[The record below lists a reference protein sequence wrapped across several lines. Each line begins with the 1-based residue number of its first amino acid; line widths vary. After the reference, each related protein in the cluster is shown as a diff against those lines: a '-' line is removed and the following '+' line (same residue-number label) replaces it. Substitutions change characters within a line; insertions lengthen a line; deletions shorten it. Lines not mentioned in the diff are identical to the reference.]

1 MDSVFR
7 ALTIYVFLLL
17 IFRVAGNRALAQ
29 ITTFDF
35 VLLLI
40 IGAATRNALIGK
52 DYSMIHAGLLIITL
66 VGADALLSIWKENSP
81 LVAKWVEGTPIIL
94 VENGEPLKEQ
104 MKRCRIGES
113 EIEMNASPCN
123 WSKWD
128 ITLQNCQL
136 WYLKKRIAGDM
147 RFSHGQFQERSF
159 Q

>member
-17 IFRVAGNRALAQ
+17 VFRVAGNRALAQ
-29 ITTFDF
+29 IATFDF

-113 EIEMNASPCN
+113 EIMAAARL
-123 WSKWD
+123 
-128 ITLQNCQL
+128 LQGLEKMEQIKFAVL
-136 WYLKKRIAGDM
+136 
-147 RFSHGQFQERSF
+147 ERSGGISIIPKS
-159 Q
+159 

>member
-7 ALTIYVFLLL
+7 ALTIYLFLLF
-17 IFRVAGNRALAQ
+17 IFRIVGNRALAQ

-52 DYSMIHAGLLIITL
+52 DYSMIHAVLLIITL

-81 LVAKWVEGTPIIL
+81 RIAKWVEGTAVIL

-104 MKRCRIGES
+104 MKQCRIGEP
-113 EIEMNASPCN
+113 EIMAAARL
-123 WSKWD
+123 
-128 ITLQNCQL
+128 LQGLESMEQIKFAVL
-136 WYLKKRIAGDM
+136 
-147 RFSHGQFQERSF
+147 ERSGGISIIPKH
-159 Q
+159 

>member
-17 IFRVAGNRALAQ
+17 VFRVAGNRALAQ

-113 EIEMNASPCN
+113 EIMAAARL
-123 WSKWD
+123 
-128 ITLQNCQL
+128 LQGLEKMEQIKFAVL
-136 WYLKKRIAGDM
+136 
-147 RFSHGQFQERSF
+147 ERSGGISIIPKS
-159 Q
+159 